1 MYSILVLQCGIDPG
15 YVLDKMEL
23 YEIEALMDNLWMKD
37 KESWEQSRLQA
48 YVTAQVNSTK
58 QMEMKDILTF
68 PWEKITQKVEDTQE
82 EKEAIMKEIQEWN
95 KIMNKKN
102 I

>member
-1 MYSILVLQCGIDPG
+1 MLQCGIDPG

-37 KESWEQSRLQA
+37 RESWEQSRLQA

-58 QMEMKDILTF
+58 QMEMKDIMTF

-95 KIMNKKN
+95 KIMNKK
-102 I
+102 